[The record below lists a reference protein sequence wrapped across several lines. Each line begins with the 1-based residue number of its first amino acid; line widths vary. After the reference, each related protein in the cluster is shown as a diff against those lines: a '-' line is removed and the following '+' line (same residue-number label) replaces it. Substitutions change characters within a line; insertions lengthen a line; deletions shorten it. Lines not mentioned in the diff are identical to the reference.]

1 MSNTI
6 CALPWTHLN
15 FEPQGKVTP
24 CCLTAHHRYF
34 AGDLN
39 DNTIEEIWN
48 SQNMKILRKQMIRG
62 EEPEICSKCFDSE
75 RVTNTSSRLNY
86 NNMFK
91 DVLNE
96 IPEITDATGFCN
108 KMELQYW
115 DFRFSNLCNMKC
127 RSCGPISSS
136 AWVSD
141 AKKLGWLSEQDKVSY
156 IETVDNTPNIDFLKD
171 QSKHVK
177 KIYFAGGEPLLMKE
191 HWAIMDYLVENKRFD
206 VNLSYNTNMSVLEYK
221 GKNVFDYWDKWDQYK
236 IEIWPSIDD
245 IGKRAEIIRS
255 GTVWDRVDKNITR
268 LSEYKNILVKPNI
281 TVGVWNVHRLPEII
295 QYFVDKNIIKKMNWI
310 NYDNFNIN
318 IIDSPPHYSLDVLP
332 FGYKQEVKEKLV
344 AWIEHFNIKYNTSI
358 DQHVKQV
365 IWHLDQ
371 TELNTKALAR
381 FKKVTAD
388 LDKLRNEKL
397 LDVIPELR
405 FLNELDMET
414 N

>member
-48 SQNMKILRKQMIRG
+48 SQNMKTLRKQMIRG

-75 RVTNTSSRLNY
+75 RVTNTSARLNY
-86 NNMFK
+86 NDMFE

-96 IPEITDATGFCN
+96 IPEITDDTGFCN

-136 AWVSD
+136 AWVQD

-245 IGKRAEIIRS
+245 IGERAEIIRS
-255 GTVWDRVDKNITR
+255 GTVWDRVDKNITI

-281 TVGVWNVHRLPEII
+281 TVGVWNVHRIPEII

-344 AWIEHFNIKYNTSI
+344 EWIEHFNIKYNTSI
-358 DQHVKQV
+358 DHHIKQV

>member
-281 TVGVWNVHRLPEII
+281 TVGVWNVHRIPEII

-358 DQHVKQV
+358 DQHIKQV

>member
-281 TVGVWNVHRLPEII
+281 TVGVWNVHRIPEII